1 MLTTSRSFRKTA
13 AAALTGALAALVAA
27 LSVVSAQDGVRPE
40 EAGSVSAGKEYPG
53 LLSPNALQR
62 HAVGI
67 DGQISSRQSSAR
79 QAERAASAQ
88 GMTGADYRTIDEAAR
103 KGIAPSDT
111 FASFVSQAL
120 ITVDRVMLLKTQ
132 LIDLKDRYEDCRVLS
147 ESPERGR
154 VACRRNPALG
164 SLGADTVLMSYL
176 VENQVIVCIE
186 LYFEDADAARAA
198 YRRLA
203 GRLDRRFDTREPV
216 SGQILDSP
224 FLRLSFQAAAL
235 GEGKWLRVEPRSFAD
250 LCAAERF
257 ARQAHAADRTGALT
271 IGAVGR

>member
-1 MLTTSRSFRKTA
+1 MLTTSRSFRKAA

-67 DGQISSRQSSAR
+67 DGQISSRQSAAR

-88 GMTGADYRTIDEAAR
+88 GTTGADYRTIDEAAR

-176 VENQVIVCIE
+176 AENQVIVCIE

-235 GEGKWLRVEPRSFAD
+235 GEGKWLRVEPRSFAH

>member
-1 MLTTSRSFRKTA
+1 MLTTSRSFRKAA

-67 DGQISSRQSSAR
+67 DGQISSRQSAAR

>member
-1 MLTTSRSFRKTA
+1 
-13 AAALTGALAALVAA
+13 
-27 LSVVSAQDGVRPE
+27 
-40 EAGSVSAGKEYPG
+40 
-53 LLSPNALQR
+53 
-62 HAVGI
+62 
-67 DGQISSRQSSAR
+67 
-79 QAERAASAQ
+79 
-88 GMTGADYRTIDEAAR
+88 
-103 KGIAPSDT
+103 
-111 FASFVSQAL
+111 VSQAL

>member
-203 GRLDRRFDTREPV
+203 SRLDRRFDTREPV

>member
-1 MLTTSRSFRKTA
+1 MLTTSRSFRKAA

-67 DGQISSRQSSAR
+67 DGQISSRQSAAR

-88 GMTGADYRTIDEAAR
+88 GTTGADYRTIDEAAR

-203 GRLDRRFDTREPV
+203 GRLDRWFDTREPV

>member
-1 MLTTSRSFRKTA
+1 
-13 AAALTGALAALVAA
+13 
-27 LSVVSAQDGVRPE
+27 
-40 EAGSVSAGKEYPG
+40 
-53 LLSPNALQR
+53 
-62 HAVGI
+62 
-67 DGQISSRQSSAR
+67 
-79 QAERAASAQ
+79 
-88 GMTGADYRTIDEAAR
+88 
-103 KGIAPSDT
+103 
-111 FASFVSQAL
+111 
-120 ITVDRVMLLKTQ
+120 MLLKTQ

-198 YRRLA
+198 YHRLA